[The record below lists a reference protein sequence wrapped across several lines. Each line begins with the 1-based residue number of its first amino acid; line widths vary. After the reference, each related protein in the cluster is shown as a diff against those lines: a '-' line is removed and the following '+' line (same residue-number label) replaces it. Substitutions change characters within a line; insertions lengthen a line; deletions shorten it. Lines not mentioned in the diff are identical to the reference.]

1 MNDKRLRF
9 GMVGAGGIAQA
20 YAEAFKN
27 WDVAR
32 IVAVAD
38 TRLRRPRRFAEGIGC
53 QSYDS
58 YQAMAKKEKL
68 DAVMVCTPPVTHPEI
83 CLYFLERKVHVLC
96 EKPLSI
102 DVKNARLMVE
112 AAADA
117 NVKLTMA
124 SKFRYV
130 EDVIRAK
137 SIVTSGIL
145 GEIVLFE
152 NAFTSRVDM
161 SSRWNAESKISG
173 GGVLID
179 NGTHSVDLMRYFL
192 GPLADV
198 QVVEGKRVQGLAVED
213 TVRIF
218 VRSIS
223 GIMGT
228 VDLSWSI
235 NKELDS
241 YINIYGSHG
250 TVFVGWKE
258 SKYRQSS
265 SRDWVVF
272 GKGYDK
278 VQAFRSQ
285 INNFCKAIR
294 GEETLLIN
302 AEDALASV
310 EVIEAAYA
318 ALRQNHWT
326 AVDRKRQRWQKT
338 AQLQGRR
345 PQRRMTVR
353 IHPTAIIEEGVEI
366 GPGTSIWD
374 HVHIRHSTRIGEQCI
389 IGEKTYIAYG
399 VRIGNRVKINAFVY
413 ICTA

>member
-9 GMVGAGGIAQA
+9 GMVGAGAIAQV
-20 YAEAFKN
+20 YAEALKN
-27 WDVAR
+27 SGVAEL
-32 IVAVAD
+32 VSVAD
-38 TRLRRPRRFAEGIGC
+38 IRAETAKTLSEGMGC
-53 QSYDS
+53 QSYNS
-58 YQAMAKKEKL
+58 YQAMGKKEKL
-68 DAVMVCTPPVTHPEI
+68 DAVIICTPPATHPEI
-83 CLYFLERKVHVLC
+83 CLHFLERKVHVLC

-102 DVKNARLMVE
+102 DVKNARLMAE
-112 AAADA
+112 AAQNF

-130 EDVIRAK
+130 DDVIRAK
-137 SIVTSGIL
+137 GIVTSGIL

-152 NAFTSRVDM
+152 NSFTSRVDM
-161 SSRWNAESKISG
+161 SSRWNSDIKISG

-228 VDLSWSI
+228 IDLSWSI

-250 TVFVGWKE
+250 TVFVGWRE

-285 INNFCKAIR
+285 INNFSKAIR
-294 GEETLLIN
+294 GEENLLIT

-318 ALRQNHWT
+318 ALPQNKWT
-326 AVDRKRQRWQKT
+326 TVSGKVGNGSKPYRFRPAAV
-338 AQLQGRR
+338 
-345 PQRRMTVR
+345 
-353 IHPTAIIEEGVEI
+353 
-366 GPGTSIWD
+366 
-374 HVHIRHSTRIGEQCI
+374 
-389 IGEKTYIAYG
+389 
-399 VRIGNRVKINAFVY
+399 NA
-413 ICTA
+413 

>member
-1 MNDKRLRF
+1 MGEKRLRF
-9 GMVGAGGIAQA
+9 GLVGAGAIGHV
-20 YAEAFKN
+20 YVEAFKGL
-27 WDVAR
+27 DIALLA
-32 IVAVAD
+32 AVAD
-38 TRLRRPRRFAEGIGC
+38 TRSEAATALSEVAKC
-53 QSYDS
+53 HSYDS
-58 YQAMAKKEKL
+58 YQSMATKEKL
-68 DAVMVCTPPVTHPEI
+68 DAVIICTPPVTHPEI
-83 CLYFLERKVHVLC
+83 CVHFLENKVHVLC

-102 DVKNARLMVE
+102 DVRSARQMVE
-112 AAADA
+112 VAERF

-137 SIVTSGIL
+137 GIVTSGIL

-152 NAFTSRVDM
+152 NSFTSRVDM
-161 SSRWNAESKISG
+161 SSRWNSDIKMSG

-218 VRSIS
+218 VRSSS

-228 VDLSWSI
+228 IDLSWSI

-265 SRDWVVF
+265 SRDWIVF

-278 VQAFRSQ
+278 IQAFHSQ
-285 INNFCKAIR
+285 LRNFCKAIV

-302 AEDALASV
+302 AGDALASV
-310 EVIEAAYA
+310 EVIEATYA
-318 ALRQNHWT
+318 ALRQSQWT
-326 AVDRKRQRWQKT
+326 AVGPKFSSGKKSHRIKP
-338 AQLQGRR
+338 A
-345 PQRRMTVR
+345 TVNV
-353 IHPTAIIEEGVEI
+353 P
-366 GPGTSIWD
+366 
-374 HVHIRHSTRIGEQCI
+374 
-389 IGEKTYIAYG
+389 
-399 VRIGNRVKINAFVY
+399 
-413 ICTA
+413 

>member
-1 MNDKRLRF
+1 MMDKRLRF
-9 GMVGAGGIAQA
+9 GMIGAGGISQA
-20 YAEAFKN
+20 YAEAFRN
-27 WDVAR
+27 LRVAR

-38 TRLRRPRRFAEGIGC
+38 TRSEAAKALSEGIGC
-53 QSYDS
+53 QWYNS

-68 DAVMVCTPPVTHPEI
+68 DAVVVCTPPVTHPEI
-83 CLYFLERKVHVLC
+83 CVYFLGRKVHVLC

-102 DVKNARLMVE
+102 DVKNAKLIVE
-112 AAADA
+112 AARSAQ
-117 NVKLTMA
+117 VKLTMA
-124 SKFRYV
+124 SKFRYA

-145 GEIVLFE
+145 GEVVLFE

-161 SSRWNAESKISG
+161 SSRWNADSHISG

-179 NGTHSVDLMRYFL
+179 NGTHSVDIMRYFV
-192 GPLADV
+192 GPLAEV

-218 VRSIS
+218 VRSMN
-223 GIMGT
+223 GVMGT
-228 VDLSWSI
+228 IDLSWSI

-272 GKGYDK
+272 GNGYDK

-285 INNFCKAIR
+285 VNNFSKAIR
-294 GEETLLIN
+294 GEENLLIT

-310 EVIEAAYA
+310 
-318 ALRQNHWT
+318 RSH
-326 AVDRKRQRWQKT
+326 R
-338 AQLQGRR
+338 G
-345 PQRRMTVR
+345 
-353 IHPTAIIEEGVEI
+353 
-366 GPGTSIWD
+366 
-374 HVHIRHSTRIGEQCI
+374 
-389 IGEKTYIAYG
+389 G
-399 VRIGNRVKINAFVY
+399 VRRATPKPLDSG
-413 ICTA
+413 